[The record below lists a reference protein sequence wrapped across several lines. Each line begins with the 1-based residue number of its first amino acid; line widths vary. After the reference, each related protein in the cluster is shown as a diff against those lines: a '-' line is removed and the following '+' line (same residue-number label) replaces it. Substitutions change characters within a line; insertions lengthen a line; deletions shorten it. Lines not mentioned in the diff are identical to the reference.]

1 MILTCEKCDT
11 SFSFDES
18 LIKPSGSKVRCSKC
32 RNVFVVNPP
41 APAAQADTGSD
52 DLPSGTA
59 AAAGVT
65 GLDDLDVAAIEKSL
79 DLDIDQEPDVGLA
92 PAGDVATND
101 NDLNF
106 DAADFAAAADIGAIT
121 ADSDT
126 DALNF
131 ELDLDSLA
139 DDNATTTGVTDGS
152 TETMDFELDLDFD
165 NLDAETA
172 ATDTTEPATDEIN
185 FDLDFE
191 GLEDAAAGS
200 DTDQSAEGA
209 AVADTGTEDDLDF
222 ELDLDFD
229 NTTGGSEAD
238 ILDFNLDPD
247 SEEKSVVSDAKV
259 EFEETQ
265 ELDLSDVD
273 SLLDLGHDKA
283 GEPAAGDQAED
294 LDLELGLEADAPMEL
309 EVDAPME
316 KDTAAGT
323 EATEELD
330 LAELEEMIE
339 KAEDTPLPQDSVEA
353 DADEFD
359 LDLDLDPDLDG
370 AEDKT
375 NAAEPGDDEITDE
388 FDLTGLDELLEEDAV
403 EAPADQISAESESP
417 AIQTD
422 VTDEPT
428 LANEGDGTVDL
439 DDMLELADEEPEEE
453 DVSAEST
460 EEFDLEFDSDESNA
474 ADTSIEAP
482 ETAAVDDN
490 EDAEFDLSNLDDMLE
505 LAEEPSGDASQAE
518 DDDVELQ
525 FDLEEMPVSD
535 AEPGA
540 EAAANGAGDVE
551 FEVEEEDDHAAESAT
566 AAVTAAEGDAAADA
580 FGMGDLSED
589 GKDIDA
595 DSEETY
601 PETEEMEEVVLA
613 ETAKKKSGG
622 MMRALV
628 VLVLLVAVGAGALFA
643 AQFLGIDIPYL
654 DKLKGVRIPYV
665 SDLLG
670 PKFEDAGNLKIAINE
685 KDVNGRFV
693 KNENLGALYV
703 VSGKVKNDYDDPR
716 SSIRITGKIYSKG
729 RKLALEKTV
738 YAGNVLSDSDLGV
751 IDQAG
756 IDQKLQNRFGQ
767 ERKNVDVKKGA
778 TVPFMIVFSNLP
790 KNPDEY
796 TVEVAD
802 SQKAK

>member
-32 RNVFVVNPP
+32 RSVFVVHPP
-41 APAAQADTGSD
+41 APTAQADTGSED
-52 DLPSGTA
+52 MPIGTA

-65 GLDDLDVAAIEKSL
+65 GLDDLDLAAIEKSL
-79 DLDIDQEPDVGLA
+79 DLDFDQEPDVGLA
-92 PAGDVATND
+92 GAGDVATND

-126 DALNF
+126 DELNF

-139 DDNATTTGVTDGS
+139 DDNDTTTGVTDGA

-165 NLDAETA
+165 NLDAESAGAESAGTEA
-172 ATDTTEPATDEIN
+172 TEPATDEID

-191 GLEDAAAGS
+191 GLEDDAADS
-200 DTDQSAEGA
+200 DAAQSAEGA
-209 AVADTGTEDDLDF
+209 VAADTGTEDDLDF
-222 ELDLDFD
+222 ELDMDFD
-229 NTTGGSEAD
+229 NATDGSESD
-238 ILDFNLDPD
+238 ILDFELDHGL
-247 SEEKSVVSDAKV
+247 EEKSVVSDVKV
-259 EFEETQ
+259 EFDETQ
-265 ELDLSDVD
+265 ELDLSDMD
-273 SLLDLGHDKA
+273 SLLDLGHDKTD
-283 GEPAAGDQAED
+283 GPADGDQAED
-294 LDLELGLEADAPMEL
+294 LDLELDLEADAP
-309 EVDAPME
+309 AK

-339 KAEDTPLPQDSVEA
+339 KAEDTQLPQDSIE
-353 DADEFD
+353 DDSEFD
-359 LDLDLDPDLDG
+359 LDLDLNLDPAFD
-370 AEDKT
+370 AVEEKT
-375 NAAEPGDDEITDE
+375 ISAAPDDVEITDE
-388 FDLTGLDELLEEDAV
+388 FDLTGLDELLEEDTV
-403 EAPADQISAESESP
+403 EAPADQSDAESESP
-417 AIQTD
+417 PIQTD
-422 VTDEPT
+422 LTDEPT
-428 LANEGDGTVDL
+428 LANEEAGAVDL
-439 DDMLELADEEPEEE
+439 DDMLELAQEEPEAEG
-453 DVSAEST
+453 VSAESA
-460 EEFDLEFDSDESNA
+460 EEFDLEFESDESNA
-474 ADTSIEAP
+474 ADPSIEAL
-482 ETAAVDDN
+482 ETTAVEDN
-490 EDAEFDLSNLDDMLE
+490 EDAEFDLSSLDDMLE

-518 DDDVELQ
+518 DDDIDLE

-535 AEPGA
+535 AETGT
-540 EAAANGAGDVE
+540 EIAARAAGDLE
-551 FEVEEEDDHAAESAT
+551 FEVEEEADHAIESA
-566 AAVTAAEGDAAADA
+566 AATVVAATGDAAADT
-580 FGMGDLSED
+580 FDMGDLSED
-589 GKDIDA
+589 EKALDADIDEA
-595 DSEETY
+595 YT
-601 PETEEMEEVVLA
+601 ETEEMEKAVLA

-622 MMRALV
+622 IMRALF

-643 AQFLGIDIPYL
+643 AQYLGIDIPYL
-654 DKLKGVRIPYV
+654 DKLKGVKIPYV

-670 PKFEDAGNLKIAINE
+670 PKFEDAGNLKIAIDE

-693 KNENLGALYV
+693 TNEKLGALYV
-703 VSGKVKNDYDDPR
+703 VSGQVKNDYDDPR

-729 RKLALEKTV
+729 RKLELEKTV

-751 IDQAG
+751 IDQTG

-767 ERKNVDVKKGA
+767 ERNNLDVKKGT

>member
-32 RNVFVVNPP
+32 RNVFVVQPP
-41 APAAQADTGSD
+41 APAAKANTGVE
-52 DLPSGTA
+52 DLPSGMA

-65 GLDDLDVAAIEKSL
+65 GLDDLDLDAIEKSL
-79 DLDIDQEPDVGLA
+79 DLGIDQEPDLGLA
-92 PAGDVATND
+92 AEGNDSTNG

-106 DAADFAAAADIGAIT
+106 DAADFAAAADVGAIT

-126 DALNF
+126 DDLNF

-139 DDNATTTGVTDGS
+139 DDTASTAGVTDGS

-172 ATDTTEPATDEIN
+172 GTEATAPATDEID

-191 GLEDAAAGS
+191 GLEDAAAASEGA
-200 DTDQSAEGA
+200 QSAGGA
-209 AVADTGTEDDLDF
+209 AAADTGAEDDLDF
-222 ELDLDFD
+222 ELDMDFD
-229 NTTGGSEAD
+229 NATGGSESD
-238 ILDFNLDPD
+238 ILDFKQDLG

-259 EFEETQ
+259 EFDETQ

-273 SLLDLGHDKA
+273 SLLDLGHDKTGA
-283 GEPAAGDQAED
+283 PAAGDQAED
-294 LDLELGLEADAPMEL
+294 LDLELDLEADAP
-309 EVDAPME
+309 VE

-339 KAEDTPLPQDSVEA
+339 KAEDTSLPQDSVED
-353 DADEFD
+353 DAEFD
-359 LDLDLDPDLDG
+359 LELDLDPAFDG
-370 AEDKT
+370 VEAKT
-375 NAAEPGDDEITDE
+375 TAAAPDDVEITDD

-403 EAPADQISAESESP
+403 EAAAAHRSVESESP
-417 AIQTD
+417 AIQMD
-422 VTDEPT
+422 LTDEPT
-428 LANEGDGTVDL
+428 LSNEEAGAVAL
-439 DDMLELADEEPEEE
+439 DDMLELAQEEPEAEG
-453 DVSAEST
+453 VSAEST
-460 EEFDLEFDSDESNA
+460 EEFDLEFDSDASNA
-474 ADTSIEAP
+474 VDTSVEVP
-482 ETAAVDDN
+482 ETAAIDDN

-518 DDDVELQ
+518 DDDLDLQ
-525 FDLEEMPVSD
+525 FDLEEMPGPD
-535 AEPGA
+535 AETGA
-540 EAAANGAGDVE
+540 ETAARAAGDLE
-551 FEVEEEDDHAAESAT
+551 FEVEEEADHTAESAT
-566 AAVTAAEGDAAADA
+566 AATAEDATADA
-580 FGMGDLSED
+580 FGMGVLSED
-589 GKDIDA
+589 GKDLAA

-601 PETEEMEEVVLA
+601 AETEEMEEAVLA
-613 ETAKKKSGG
+613 ESAKKQGG
-622 MMRALV
+622 GAMRALF

-643 AQFLGIDIPYL
+643 AQFLGIEIPYL
-654 DKLKGVRIPYV
+654 DKLKGVKIPYV

-670 PKFEDAGNLKIAINE
+670 PKVEDAGNLKIAIDE

-693 KNENLGALYV
+693 TNEKLGALYV
-703 VSGKVKNDYDDPR
+703 ISGQVKNDYDDPR

-729 RKLALEKTV
+729 RKLELEKTV
-738 YAGNVLSDSDLGV
+738 FAGNVLSESDLGV

-767 ERKNVDVKKGA
+767 EKKNLDVKKGE
-778 TVPFMIVFSNLP
+778 TLPFMIVFSDLP

>member
-11 SFSFDES
+11 SFNFDES

-32 RNVFVVNPP
+32 RSVFVAHPP
-41 APAAQADTGSD
+41 APAAQADTGTK
-52 DLPSGTA
+52 DLPFGTSA
-59 AAAGVT
+59 ATGAT
-65 GLDDLDVAAIEKSL
+65 GLDDLDLAAIEKSL
-79 DLDIDQEPDVGLA
+79 DLDIDRNPNVGLA
-92 PAGDVATND
+92 AAGDVVTDD

-126 DALNF
+126 DELNF
-131 ELDLDSLA
+131 ELDLDALT

-172 ATDTTEPATDEIN
+172 GAETTAPATDEID

-191 GLEDAAAGS
+191 GLEDAVTDSDAG
-200 DTDQSAEGA
+200 QLAEGA
-209 AVADTGTEDDLDF
+209 AAADTGTEDDLDF
-222 ELDLDFD
+222 ELDMDFD
-229 NTTGGSEAD
+229 NATGGSESD
-238 ILDFNLDPD
+238 ILDFELDHGLQ
-247 SEEKSVVSDAKV
+247 EKSVVSDAKV
-259 EFEETQ
+259 EFDETQ

-273 SLLDLGHDKA
+273 SLLDLGHDKTGA
-283 GEPAAGDQAED
+283 PADGDQAED
-294 LDLELGLEADAPMEL
+294 LDLELDL
-309 EVDAPME
+309 EVDAPTE
-316 KDTAAGT
+316 KDTADGT

-339 KAEDTPLPQDSVEA
+339 KAEDTQLPQDSIED
-353 DADEFD
+353 DAEFD
-359 LDLDLDPDLDG
+359 LDLNLDPAFD
-370 AEDKT
+370 AVEEKT
-375 NAAEPGDDEITDE
+375 IAAAPDDVEITDE

-403 EAPADQISAESESP
+403 EAPADQKIAESESP

-422 VTDEPT
+422 MTDEPT
-428 LANEGDGTVDL
+428 LANEEAGAVDL
-439 DDMLELADEEPEEE
+439 DDMLELAQEEPIAEG
-453 DVSAEST
+453 VSAEST

-474 ADTSIEAP
+474 ADSSIEAS
-482 ETAAVDDN
+482 ETTAVEDN

-505 LAEEPSGDASQAE
+505 LVEEPSGDASQAE
-518 DDDVELQ
+518 DDDIDLE
-525 FDLEEMPVSD
+525 FDLEEMPVAD
-535 AEPGA
+535 AETGA
-540 EAAANGAGDVE
+540 EIAAHTAGDLE
-551 FEVEEEDDHAAESAT
+551 FEVEEEADHAAESAT
-566 AAVTAAEGDAAADA
+566 SAVTAAEEDAAADT
-580 FGMGDLSED
+580 FDMGDFSED
-589 GKDIDA
+589 EKGLDA
-595 DSEETY
+595 DSDETY
-601 PETEEMEEVVLA
+601 TETEEMEAAVLA
-613 ETAKKKSGG
+613 ETAKKQSGG
-622 MMRALV
+622 MMRALF

-654 DKLKGVRIPYV
+654 DKLKGVKIPYV

-670 PKFEDAGNLKIAINE
+670 PKLEDVGNLKIAIDE

-693 KNENLGALYV
+693 TNEKLGALYV
-703 VSGKVKNDYDDPR
+703 VSGQVKNDYDDPR
-716 SSIRITGKIYSKG
+716 SSIRVTGKIYSKG
-729 RKLALEKTV
+729 RKLELEKTV

-767 ERKNVDVKKGA
+767 ERKNLDVKKGA

>member
-32 RNVFVVNPP
+32 RSVFVVHPP
-41 APAAQADTGSD
+41 ALAAQTDTGPE
-52 DLPSGTA
+52 DLSSGTA
-59 AAAGVT
+59 AAAGVA
-65 GLDDLDVAAIEKSL
+65 GLDDLDLAAIEKSL
-79 DLDIDQEPDVGLA
+79 DLDVDQKPGAGLA
-92 PAGDVATND
+92 AAGDVAMDD

-126 DALNF
+126 DDLNF

-139 DDNATTTGVTDGS
+139 DDAATTTGVTDGS
-152 TETMDFELDLDFD
+152 TETMDFDLDLDFD
-165 NLDAETA
+165 NLDTETA
-172 ATDTTEPATDEIN
+172 GAEATGPTTDEID

-191 GLEDAAAGS
+191 GLEDAAADS
-200 DTDQSAEGA
+200 NAARSAEGA
-209 AVADTGTEDDLDF
+209 AAADTGTEDDLDF
-222 ELDLDFD
+222 ELDMDFD
-229 NTTGGSEAD
+229 NATGGSESD
-238 ILDFNLDPD
+238 SLDFELDPG
-247 SEEKSVVSDAKV
+247 SEEKSVVSDVKV
-259 EFEETQ
+259 EFDETQ

-273 SLLDLGHDKA
+273 SLLDLGHDET

-294 LDLELGLEADAPMEL
+294 LDLELDLEADAPA
-309 EVDAPME
+309 D

-339 KAEDTPLPQDSVEA
+339 KAEDTPLPQDSIED
-353 DADEFD
+353 DAEFD
-359 LDLDLDPDLDG
+359 LDLDLDPAFDG
-370 AEDKT
+370 VEEKT
-375 NAAEPGDDEITDE
+375 NAAAPDDVEINDE
-388 FDLTGLDELLEEDAV
+388 FDLTGLDELLGEDAV
-403 EAPADQISAESESP
+403 EATADQKSAESEST

-422 VTDEPT
+422 LTDEPT
-428 LANEGDGTVDL
+428 LANEESGAADL
-439 DDMLELADEEPEEE
+439 DDMLELAHDEPEAEG
-453 DVSAEST
+453 VSAEST
-460 EEFDLEFDSDESNA
+460 EEFDLEFDSDESNV

-482 ETAAVDDN
+482 ETAAIDDI

-518 DDDVELQ
+518 DDDIDLQ
-525 FDLEEMPVSD
+525 FDLEEMPVPD
-535 AEPGA
+535 VETGA
-540 EAAANGAGDVE
+540 ESAAGVAGDLE
-551 FEVEEEDDHAAESAT
+551 FEVEEETDHAAESAT
-566 AAVTAAEGDAAADA
+566 AAVTASEGDAVADA
-580 FGMGDLSED
+580 FDMGALSED
-589 GKDIDA
+589 GKDLDA

-601 PETEEMEEVVLA
+601 PETELLEEAVLA
-613 ETAKKKSGG
+613 ETAKKQSGG
-622 MMRALV
+622 MMRALF
-628 VLVLLVAVGAGALFA
+628 VLVLLVAVGAGAIFA

-654 DKLKGVRIPYV
+654 DKLKGVKIPYV

-670 PKFEDAGNLKIAINE
+670 PKVEDAGNLKIAINE

-693 KNENLGALYV
+693 TNEKLGALYV

-716 SSIRITGKIYSKG
+716 SSIRVTGKIYSKG
-729 RKLALEKTV
+729 RKLELEKTV
-738 YAGNVLSDSDLGV
+738 YAGNVLPDSDLGV
-751 IDQAG
+751 IDQAV
-756 IDQKLQNRFGQ
+756 IDQKLQNRFGKG
-767 ERKNVDVKKGA
+767 RKNLDVKKGA

-790 KNPDEY
+790 KDPDEY

>member
-32 RNVFVVNPP
+32 RNVFVVQPP
-41 APAAQADTGSD
+41 APAAQANTGEE
-52 DLPSGTA
+52 DLLSGTA

-65 GLDDLDVAAIEKSL
+65 GLDYLDLAAIEKSL
-79 DLDIDQEPDVGLA
+79 DLDIDREPDAGLA
-92 PAGDVATND
+92 AAGDVATND

-106 DAADFAAAADIGAIT
+106 DAADFAAAADVGAIT

-126 DALNF
+126 DDLNF

-139 DDNATTTGVTDGS
+139 DDTATTTSVTDGS

-172 ATDTTEPATDEIN
+172 GTEATAPATDEID

-191 GLEDAAAGS
+191 GLEDAAADS
-200 DTDQSAEGA
+200 EDAQSAGGTA
-209 AVADTGTEDDLDF
+209 AADTGTEDDLDF
-222 ELDLDFD
+222 ELDMDFD
-229 NTTGGSEAD
+229 NATDGSESD
-238 ILDFNLDPD
+238 ILDFELDHGL
-247 SEEKSVVSDAKV
+247 EEKSVVSDTKV
-259 EFEETQ
+259 EFDETQ

-273 SLLDLGHDKA
+273 SLFDLGHDKTGA
-283 GEPAAGDQAED
+283 PAAGDQAED
-294 LDLELGLEADAPMEL
+294 LDLELDLEADP
-309 EVDAPME
+309 PTE
-316 KDTAAGT
+316 KDKAAGT

-339 KAEDTPLPQDSVEA
+339 KAEDTPLPQDSVED
-353 DADEFD
+353 DAEFD
-359 LDLDLDPDLDG
+359 LDLKLDPAFD
-370 AEDKT
+370 
-375 NAAEPGDDEITDE
+375 AAEEETKAAAPDDAEITDD

-403 EAPADQISAESESP
+403 EEPAVQGSTESESS
-417 AIQTD
+417 AIQMD
-422 VTDEPT
+422 LTDEPT
-428 LANEGDGTVDL
+428 QANEEAGAIAL
-439 DDMLELADEEPEEE
+439 DDMLELAQEEPEAEG
-453 DVSAEST
+453 VTAEST
-460 EEFDLEFDSDESNA
+460 EEFDLEFDSDESDA
-474 ADTSIEAP
+474 ADTSIEVP
-482 ETAAVDDN
+482 ETAAIDDN

-505 LAEEPSGDASQAE
+505 LAEEPSGDASQVE
-518 DDDVELQ
+518 DDDIDLE
-525 FDLEEMPVSD
+525 FDLEEMPVP
-535 AEPGA
+535 EVETGA
-540 EAAANGAGDVE
+540 EIAAHAAGDLE
-551 FEVEEEDDHAAESAT
+551 FEVEEEADHAAEPAT
-566 AAVTAAEGDAAADA
+566 AAVTAAEGDAAADS
-580 FGMGDLSED
+580 FGMGVLSED
-589 GKDIDA
+589 GKDLDV
-595 DSEETY
+595 DSEETN
-601 PETEEMEEVVLA
+601 PETEELEEAVLA
-613 ETAKKKSGG
+613 ESAKKKSGG
-622 MMRALV
+622 VMRALF
-628 VLVLLVAVGAGALFA
+628 VLVLLVAVGAGGIFA

-654 DKLKGVRIPYV
+654 DKLKGVKIPYV

-693 KNENLGALYV
+693 TNEKLGALYV

-716 SSIRITGKIYSKG
+716 SSIRVTGKIYSKG
-729 RKLALEKTV
+729 RKLELEKTV
-738 YAGNVLSDSDLGV
+738 YAGNVLSDGDLGA

-767 ERKNVDVKKGA
+767 GRKNLDVKKGA

>member
-32 RNVFVVNPP
+32 RNVFVVQLP
-41 APAAQADTGSD
+41 APASKANTGVE
-52 DLPSGTA
+52 DLLSGTS

-65 GLDDLDVAAIEKSL
+65 GLDDLDLAAIEKSL
-79 DLDIDQEPDVGLA
+79 DLDIDREPDADLA
-92 PAGDVATND
+92 AEGDVATND

-106 DAADFAAAADIGAIT
+106 DAADFAAAADVGAIT

-126 DALNF
+126 DDLNF

-139 DDNATTTGVTDGS
+139 DDTATTTSVTDGS

-172 ATDTTEPATDEIN
+172 GTEATAPATDEID

-191 GLEDAAAGS
+191 GLEDAAADS
-200 DTDQSAEGA
+200 EDAQSAGGSA
-209 AVADTGTEDDLDF
+209 AADTGTEDDLDF
-222 ELDLDFD
+222 ELDMDFD
-229 NTTGGSEAD
+229 NATGGSESD
-238 ILDFNLDPD
+238 SLDFELDHGL
-247 SEEKSVVSDAKV
+247 EEKSVVSDAKV
-259 EFEETQ
+259 EFDETQ

-273 SLLDLGHDKA
+273 SLFDLGHDKTGA
-283 GEPAAGDQAED
+283 PAAGDQAED
-294 LDLELGLEADAPMEL
+294 LDLELDLEADAPT
-309 EVDAPME
+309 E
-316 KDTAAGT
+316 KDKAAST

-339 KAEDTPLPQDSVEA
+339 KAEDTPLSQDSVED
-353 DADEFD
+353 DAE
-359 LDLDLDPDLDG
+359 LDLDLKLDPAFDAG
-370 AEDKT
+370 EEKT
-375 NAAEPGDDEITDE
+375 NAAAPDDVEITDD

-403 EAPADQISAESESP
+403 EEPAVQGSTESESS
-417 AIQTD
+417 AIQMD
-422 VTDEPT
+422 LTDEPT
-428 LANEGDGTVDL
+428 QVNEEAGAIAL
-439 DDMLELADEEPEEE
+439 DDMLELAQEEPEAEG
-453 DVSAEST
+453 VSAEST

-474 ADTSIEAP
+474 ADTSIEVL
-482 ETAAVDDN
+482 ETAAIDDN

-518 DDDVELQ
+518 DDDIELE
-525 FDLEEMPVSD
+525 FDLEEMPVSE
-535 AEPGA
+535 AET
-540 EAAANGAGDVE
+540 AAGVAGDLE
-551 FEVEEEDDHAAESAT
+551 FEVEEEADHAAEPAT
-566 AAVTAAEGDAAADA
+566 AAVTSAEGDAAADT

-589 GKDIDA
+589 GKDLDV
-595 DSEETY
+595 DSEETN
-601 PETEEMEEVVLA
+601 PETEVLEEAALV
-613 ETAKKKSGG
+613 ETAKKRSGG
-622 MMRALV
+622 MMRALF
-628 VLVLLVAVGAGALFA
+628 VLVLLVAVGAGGIFA

-654 DKLKGVRIPYV
+654 DKLKGVKIPYV

-693 KNENLGALYV
+693 TNEKLGALYV

-716 SSIRITGKIYSKG
+716 SSIRVTGKIYSKG
-729 RKLALEKTV
+729 RKLELEKTV
-738 YAGNVLSDSDLGV
+738 YAGNVLSDGDLGA
-751 IDQAG
+751 IDQDG

-767 ERKNVDVKKGA
+767 GRKNLDVKNGA

>member
-32 RNVFVVNPP
+32 RNVFVVKPP
-41 APAAQADTGSD
+41 APAAKADAGAE

-65 GLDDLDVAAIEKSL
+65 GLDDLDLAAIEKSL
-79 DLDIDQEPDVGLA
+79 DLDIDREPNAGLA
-92 PAGDVATND
+92 AAGDVATND
-101 NDLNF
+101 DDFNF
-106 DAADFAAAADIGAIT
+106 DAADFAAAADVGAIT

-126 DALNF
+126 DDLNF

-139 DDNATTTGVTDGS
+139 DDTATTSGVTEGS
-152 TETMDFELDLDFD
+152 TETMDFDLDLDFD

-172 ATDTTEPATDEIN
+172 SAEAATPTTDEID

-191 GLEDAAAGS
+191 GLEDAASSS
-200 DTDQSAEGA
+200 DGAQSAEGTA
-209 AVADTGTEDDLDF
+209 AANTGSEEDLDF
-222 ELDLDFD
+222 ELDMDFD
-229 NTTGGSEAD
+229 NATGGSESD
-238 ILDFNLDPD
+238 ILDFNLDHG
-247 SEEKSVVSDAKV
+247 SEEKSVVSDVKV
-259 EFEETQ
+259 EFDETQ

-273 SLLDLGHDKA
+273 SLLDLGHDETGA
-283 GEPAAGDQAED
+283 PAEGDQAED
-294 LDLELGLEADAPMEL
+294 LDLELDLEADAPTEQ
-309 EVDAPME
+309 
-316 KDTAAGT
+316 DTAAGT

-339 KAEDTPLPQDSVEA
+339 KAEDTPLPQDSVED
-353 DADEFD
+353 DAEFD
-359 LDLDLDPDLDG
+359 LELDLDPAFD
-370 AEDKT
+370 AVEEKT
-375 NAAEPGDDEITDE
+375 KAAAPDDVEITDDL
-388 FDLTGLDELLEEDAV
+388 DLTGLDELLEEDAV
-403 EAPADQISAESESP
+403 EEPAVQRSAESESS
-417 AIQTD
+417 ALQMD
-422 VTDEPT
+422 LTDEPT
-428 LANEGDGTVDL
+428 LANEEAGAVAL
-439 DDMLELADEEPEEE
+439 DDMLELAQEEPEAEG
-453 DVSAEST
+453 VSAEST

-474 ADTSIEAP
+474 ADTSIEVP
-482 ETAAVDDN
+482 KTAAIDDN

-518 DDDVELQ
+518 DDDLDLQ
-525 FDLEEMPVSD
+525 FDLEEMPDSD
-535 AEPGA
+535 AEAGA
-540 EAAANGAGDVE
+540 VTAASMAGDLE
-551 FEVEEEDDHAAESAT
+551 FEVEEEADHVAASAA
-566 AAVTAAEGDAAADA
+566 AAVTAAGGDAAADT

-589 GKDIDA
+589 EKALDA
-595 DSEETY
+595 DSDETFT
-601 PETEEMEEVVLA
+601 ETEEMEAAVLA
-613 ETAKKKSGG
+613 ETAKKQSGG
-622 MMRALV
+622 LMRALF

-643 AQFLGIDIPYL
+643 ARFLGIDIPYL
-654 DKLKGVRIPYV
+654 DKLKGVKIPYV

-670 PKFEDAGNLKIAINE
+670 PKSEDAGNLKIAIDG

-693 KNENLGALYV
+693 TNEKLGALYV
-703 VSGKVKNDYDDPR
+703 VSGQVKNDYDDPR
-716 SSIRITGKIYSKG
+716 GSIRVTGKIYSKG
-729 RKLALEKTV
+729 RKLELEKTV

-767 ERKNVDVKKGA
+767 ERKNLDVKKGA
-778 TVPFMIVFSNLP
+778 TLPFMIVFSNLP

>member
-32 RNVFVVNPP
+32 RSVFVVHPP
-41 APAAQADTGSD
+41 APPAQADTGSE
-52 DLPSGTA
+52 DLPIGTA

-65 GLDDLDVAAIEKSL
+65 GLDDLDLAAIEKSL
-79 DLDIDQEPDVGLA
+79 DLDFDQEPNVGLA
-92 PAGDVATND
+92 GAGDVATND

-126 DALNF
+126 DELNF

-139 DDNATTTGVTDGS
+139 DDNDTTTGVTDGS

-165 NLDAETA
+165 NLDAESAGAEATA
-172 ATDTTEPATDEIN
+172 PATDEID

-191 GLEDAAAGS
+191 GLEDAAADS
-200 DTDQSAEGA
+200 DAAQSAEGA
-209 AVADTGTEDDLDF
+209 AATDTGTEDDLDF
-222 ELDLDFD
+222 ELDMDFD
-229 NTTGGSEAD
+229 NATGGSESD
-238 ILDFNLDPD
+238 ILDFELDHG
-247 SEEKSVVSDAKV
+247 SEEKSVVSDVKV
-259 EFEETQ
+259 EFDETQ
-265 ELDLSDVD
+265 ELDLSDMD
-273 SLLDLGHDKA
+273 SLLDLGHDET
-283 GEPAAGDQAED
+283 GGPAAGDQAED
-294 LDLELGLEADAPMEL
+294 LDLELDLEADAP
-309 EVDAPME
+309 AN

-339 KAEDTPLPQDSVEA
+339 KAENTPLPQDSVED
-353 DADEFD
+353 DAEFD
-359 LDLDLDPDLDG
+359 LDLNLDPTYD
-370 AEDKT
+370 AVEEKT
-375 NAAEPGDDEITDE
+375 IAAAPDDVEITDE

-403 EAPADQISAESESP
+403 EAPADQSSAESESP

-422 VTDEPT
+422 LTDEPT
-428 LANEGDGTVDL
+428 LANEEAGTVDL
-439 DDMLELADEEPEEE
+439 DDMLELVQEEPEAEG
-453 DVSAEST
+453 VSAEST

-474 ADTSIEAP
+474 AVPSIEAS
-482 ETAAVDDN
+482 ETTAVEDN
-490 EDAEFDLSNLDDMLE
+490 KDAEFDLSNLDDMLE
-505 LAEEPSGDASQAE
+505 LAEEPSGDASQA
-518 DDDVELQ
+518 DDDDIDLE

-535 AEPGA
+535 AETGA
-540 EAAANGAGDVE
+540 EIATRVAGDLE
-551 FEVEEEDDHAAESAT
+551 FEVEEEADHAAESAT
-566 AAVTAAEGDAAADA
+566 AAVTAATGDAAADT
-580 FGMGDLSED
+580 FDMGDLSED
-589 GKDIDA
+589 EKALDADIDEA
-595 DSEETY
+595 YT
-601 PETEEMEEVVLA
+601 ETEEMEKAVLA

-622 MMRALV
+622 IMRALF

-643 AQFLGIDIPYL
+643 AQYLGIDIPYL
-654 DKLKGVRIPYV
+654 DKLKGVKIPYV

-693 KNENLGALYV
+693 TNEKLGALYV
-703 VSGKVKNDYDDPR
+703 VSGQVKNDYDDPR

-729 RKLALEKTV
+729 RKLELEKTV

-751 IDQAG
+751 IDQTG

-767 ERKNVDVKKGA
+767 ERKNLDIKKGA

>member
-32 RNVFVVNPP
+32 RNVFVVQLP
-41 APAAQADTGSD
+41 APASKANTGVE
-52 DLPSGTA
+52 DLLSGTS

-65 GLDDLDVAAIEKSL
+65 GLDDLDLAAIEKSL
-79 DLDIDQEPDVGLA
+79 DLDIDREPDADLA
-92 PAGDVATND
+92 AEGDVATND

-106 DAADFAAAADIGAIT
+106 DAADFAAAADVGAIT

-126 DALNF
+126 DDLNF

-139 DDNATTTGVTDGS
+139 DDTATTTSVTDGS

-172 ATDTTEPATDEIN
+172 GTEATAPATDEID

-191 GLEDAAAGS
+191 GLEDAAADS
-200 DTDQSAEGA
+200 EDAQSAGGSA
-209 AVADTGTEDDLDF
+209 AADTGTEDDLDF
-222 ELDLDFD
+222 ELDMDFD
-229 NTTGGSEAD
+229 NATGGSESD
-238 ILDFNLDPD
+238 SLDFELDHGL
-247 SEEKSVVSDAKV
+247 EEKSVVSDAKV
-259 EFEETQ
+259 EFDETQ

-273 SLLDLGHDKA
+273 SLLDLGHDET

-294 LDLELGLEADAPMEL
+294 LDLELDLEADAPA
-309 EVDAPME
+309 D

-339 KAEDTPLPQDSVEA
+339 KAEDTPLPQDSIED
-353 DADEFD
+353 DAEFD
-359 LDLDLDPDLDG
+359 LDLDLDPAFDG
-370 AEDKT
+370 VEEKT
-375 NAAEPGDDEITDE
+375 NAAAPDDVEINDE
-388 FDLTGLDELLEEDAV
+388 FDLTGLDELLGEDAV
-403 EAPADQISAESESP
+403 EATADQKSAESESP

-422 VTDEPT
+422 LTDEPT
-428 LANEGDGTVDL
+428 LANEESGAADL
-439 DDMLELADEEPEEE
+439 DDMLELAHDEPEAEG
-453 DVSAEST
+453 VSAEST
-460 EEFDLEFDSDESNA
+460 EEFDLEFDSDESNV

-482 ETAAVDDN
+482 ETAAIDDI

-518 DDDVELQ
+518 DDDIDLQ
-525 FDLEEMPVSD
+525 FDLEEMPVPD
-535 AEPGA
+535 VETGA
-540 EAAANGAGDVE
+540 ESAAGVAGDLE
-551 FEVEEEDDHAAESAT
+551 FEVEEETDHAAESAT
-566 AAVTAAEGDAAADA
+566 AAVTASEGDAVADA
-580 FGMGDLSED
+580 FDMGALSED
-589 GKDIDA
+589 GKDLDA

-601 PETEEMEEVVLA
+601 PETELLEEAVLA
-613 ETAKKKSGG
+613 ETAKKQSGG
-622 MMRALV
+622 MMRALF
-628 VLVLLVAVGAGALFA
+628 VLVLLVAVGAGAIFA

-654 DKLKGVRIPYV
+654 DKLKGVKIPYV

-670 PKFEDAGNLKIAINE
+670 PKVEDAGNLKIAINE

-693 KNENLGALYV
+693 TNEKLGALYV

-716 SSIRITGKIYSKG
+716 SSIRVTGKIYSKG
-729 RKLALEKTV
+729 RKLELEKTV
-738 YAGNVLSDSDLGV
+738 YAGNVLPDSDLGV
-751 IDQAG
+751 IDQAV

-767 ERKNVDVKKGA
+767 ERKNLGVKKGA

-790 KNPDEY
+790 KDPDEY